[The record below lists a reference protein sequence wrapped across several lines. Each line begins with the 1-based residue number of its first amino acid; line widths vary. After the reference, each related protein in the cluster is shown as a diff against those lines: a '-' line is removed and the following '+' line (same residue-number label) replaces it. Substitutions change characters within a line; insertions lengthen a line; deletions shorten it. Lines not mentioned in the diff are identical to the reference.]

1 MGKSK
6 HRKNHKQKLN
16 KYKTELREGART
28 HVKFLMEQREKLIQ
42 QLNMIGGQPTLHDT
56 VVEDAQNS

>member
-6 HRKNHKQKLN
+6 HRKNQKQKV
-16 KYKTELREGART
+16 KQYKSELRDGART

-42 QLNMIGGQPTLHDT
+42 QLNMIGGESALSDPAL
-56 VVEDAQNS
+56 ESAQNS